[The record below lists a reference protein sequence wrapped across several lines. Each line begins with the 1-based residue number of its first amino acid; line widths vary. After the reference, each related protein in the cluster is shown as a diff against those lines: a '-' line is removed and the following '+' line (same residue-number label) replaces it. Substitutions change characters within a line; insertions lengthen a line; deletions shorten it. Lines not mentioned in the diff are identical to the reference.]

1 MATDPKAAF
10 RTHSNYLSAFDAVM
24 AQCYSP
30 DRYTLLTPLGDVLQG
45 LASAVR
51 ASPAFGRLTKRSD
64 ADTGAVSAI
73 LRNAWATELLLASA
87 GQLAR
92 DELIGLANNWAVVQ
106 AYYASY
112 HAAQALTV
120 ARGQPRP
127 QTHTKTQKAYC
138 DFWVAR
144 PVSLPPWSLAW
155 AASGCANL
163 PRGRSVT
170 QVHPW
175 TGCDDDTCWD
185 LVALAL
191 RTTRQDA
198 LRERIRRERKRRQ
211 NENRKRWASHERE
224 RLAMGRRPRK
234 EQRFPL
240 PLLSRADKSKV
251 DHGLRPATFLDYLYR
266 LRVRSNY
273 EDVTMFTEGPENEIE
288 ARLVHLNLRRLTSAT
303 LLVHELHIGELM
315 GRDTLQSL
323 VDEWLEGCPVEAP
336 DLALHARRHLL
347 LSS

>member
-163 PRGRSVT
+163 PRRCILGRGAT
-170 QVHPW
+170 
-175 TGCDDDTCWD
+175 
-185 LVALAL
+185 
-191 RTTRQDA
+191 TTRAGTWWPWLYGRPDKMRSGSVSGGSA
-198 LRERIRRERKRRQ
+198 SAGRMRTASDGRVTRESGSRWDGVHGR
-211 NENRKRWASHERE
+211 NRDS
-224 RLAMGRRPRK
+224 LCPCC
-234 EQRFPL
+234 
-240 PLLSRADKSKV
+240 
-251 DHGLRPATFLDYLYR
+251 
-266 LRVRSNY
+266 
-273 EDVTMFTEGPENEIE
+273 PE
-288 ARLVHLNLRRLTSAT
+288 LTSPRLIT
-303 LLVHELHIGELM
+303 V
-315 GRDTLQSL
+315 
-323 VDEWLEGCPVEAP
+323 
-336 DLALHARRHLL
+336 
-347 LSS
+347 